1 MTGLNATPSANRLHI
16 GVFGRTNSGKSSF
29 INAFTGQN
37 VSVVADVAG
46 TTTDPVYKAMEVHPI
61 GPCVFIDTAGV
72 GDTTELGKQRMEKT
86 MLAADKTD
94 VVVFVLA
101 DMDTD
106 FEEEKKLL
114 AHFKTKKTP
123 TLLLA
128 NKADLRSDAEN
139 AAFLARIKEELGQ
152 EAILVST
159 QTGDGISKVK
169 EALTRLVPEDMNAS
183 SITGNLVKAGDVV
196 LLVMPQD
203 IQAPKGRLILPQVQ
217 TIRELLDKKCTVM
230 CVTTDEFEHALTSL
244 NKAPDLIIVDSQ
256 IFKFV
261 YEHKPEG
268 SLLTSFSVL
277 FAAQKGDIDYYVE
290 SAKKIDALTPT
301 SKVLI
306 AECCT
311 HAPLTEDIG
320 RVKIPAMLRKRY
332 GETLTVDI
340 VSGTDYPQDLT
351 GYDLIIQCG
360 ACMFNRAHVMSRI
373 DRART
378 QNVPMT
384 NYGVTI
390 AHLTGII
397 DKVVMPS

>member
-101 DMDTD
+101 DTDTD
-106 FEEEKKLL
+106 FEEEKRLL
-114 AHFKTKKTP
+114 SHFKSKKTP

-128 NKADLRSDAEN
+128 NKADMRSDEEN
-139 AAFLARIKEELGQ
+139 ATFLARIKEELGQ
-152 EAILVST
+152 TAMLVST
-159 QTGDGISKVK
+159 KTGDGIAKVK
-169 EALTRLVPEDMNAS
+169 EALTRLAPEDFNAS

-230 CVTTDEFEHALTSL
+230 CATTDEFEHALASL

-256 IFKFV
+256 VFKFV

-290 SAKKIDALTPT
+290 SAKKIDALTPD

-351 GYDLIIQCG
+351 EYDLIIQCG

-373 DRART
+373 DRARM